1 MVFKYLKDRCLRS
14 RFSKNND
21 GNVAV
26 MFGLSATIIIGCMGA
41 AMDFSTF
48 SNAEARSQAIADQTA
63 LAAAVFVRSNKREPS
78 PPPPAKEGEE
88 QQPEEGYLDDRYR
101 SYTAAELG
109 YEFRGWVEGG
119 ADNVT
124 VTVNYDGTAK
134 EATVKVSGN
143 TVPTFMQ
150 IFGNKA
156 MEFESTSVAKYEDYD
171 FLDPATV
178 LMVLDNSGSM
188 SFDDKPLVKLPKGRW
203 IDNNGNYYD
212 SPPDAEPRIDSL
224 QRSASNFIATL
235 QNSVGSQDSKKD
247 KALRTGILAY
257 NENTITSRTVS
268 PYWQTKDTKASIDKM
283 VANGGTNSAPPIDEA
298 RIWMGKEDQIHKDMH
313 GKDPLKF
320 LVFMTDG
327 LNTNA
332 TVVWVKEDGTGQ
344 WRGRVTR
351 CYNGRCKT
359 RWEEVESE
367 TKPTYGSNWTEGR
380 FDSKANVDTIKDCT
394 TMKNNGV
401 KIYTI
406 GFALAQGYYD
416 TNEYYGSTQLTYNS
430 SDIRSQAY
438 SFLAACASEPAT
450 FLTAENASQLED
462 AFKKIGNEIQ
472 TEIIRLSN

>member
-1 MVFKYLKDRCLRS
+1 
-14 RFSKNND
+14 
-21 GNVAV
+21 

-327 LNTNA
+327 LNRHHKRLHN
-332 TVVWVKEDGTGQ
+332 
-344 WRGRVTR
+344 
-351 CYNGRCKT
+351 N
-359 RWEEVESE
+359 EE
-367 TKPTYGSNWTEGR
+367 
-380 FDSKANVDTIKDCT
+380 
-394 TMKNNGV
+394 
-401 KIYTI
+401 
-406 GFALAQGYYD
+406 
-416 TNEYYGSTQLTYNS
+416 
-430 SDIRSQAY
+430 
-438 SFLAACASEPAT
+438 
-450 FLTAENASQLED
+450 
-462 AFKKIGNEIQ
+462 
-472 TEIIRLSN
+472 

>member
-1 MVFKYLKDRCLRS
+1 
-14 RFSKNND
+14 
-21 GNVAV
+21 
-26 MFGLSATIIIGCMGA
+26 
-41 AMDFSTF
+41 
-48 SNAEARSQAIADQTA
+48 
-63 LAAAVFVRSNKREPS
+63 
-78 PPPPAKEGEE
+78 
-88 QQPEEGYLDDRYR
+88 
-101 SYTAAELG
+101 
-109 YEFRGWVEGG
+109 
-119 ADNVT
+119 
-124 VTVNYDGTAK
+124 
-134 EATVKVSGN
+134 
-143 TVPTFMQ
+143 
-150 IFGNKA
+150 
-156 MEFESTSVAKYEDYD
+156 
-171 FLDPATV
+171 
-178 LMVLDNSGSM
+178 
-188 SFDDKPLVKLPKGRW
+188 
-203 IDNNGNYYD
+203 
-212 SPPDAEPRIDSL
+212 
-224 QRSASNFIATL
+224 
-235 QNSVGSQDSKKD
+235 
-247 KALRTGILAY
+247 
-257 NENTITSRTVS
+257 
-268 PYWQTKDTKASIDKM
+268 
-283 VANGGTNSAPPIDEA
+283 
-298 RIWMGKEDQIHKDMH
+298 
-313 GKDPLKF
+313 
-320 LVFMTDG
+320 MTDG